1 MSSKDVKNRVTL
13 GNLLTA
19 VLVLFAAGTAWGIS
33 NSRGAEN
40 EDSINQLKSDF
51 RVLENTIEIRLAE
64 IRDDTKQLNIT
75 IAEIANDVK
84 WLKENQDN

>member
-1 MSSKDVKNRVTL
+1 MSPAGTKNRVTL

-33 NSRGAEN
+33 NSRSSEN
-40 EDSINQLKSDF
+40 EDSVNQLKSDF

>member
-1 MSSKDVKNRVTL
+1 MKSVDTKNRVTL

-33 NSRGAEN
+33 NSRGSEN
-40 EDSINQLKSDF
+40 EDSVNQLKSDF